1 MMEYFTGYCI
11 SHMNILQ
18 VIALVILTII
28 NLVCCGPSSEQSAAS
43 KNITR
48 SLTKEASESFSE
60 KSISQPSTTEIVAA
74 VKQLV
79 FENSQNV
86 RVASVKDIKIALDQ
100 NGQWW
105 VSAIVVPDVSDNTD
119 DAVIFMFKGG
129 KNWKLIDL
137 GTGVV
142 TQKLHIPEEVRGNLH
157 Q

>member
-1 MMEYFTGYCI
+1 MQI
-11 SHMNILQ
+11 MNILH
-18 VIALVILTII
+18 VIALVILTIL

-43 KNITR
+43 QNTTR

-86 RVASVKDIKIALDQ
+86 RVASVKDIKIALDR

-105 VSAIVVPDVSDNTD
+105 VSAVVVPDVSDNTD
-119 DAVIFMFKGG
+119 DAVIFMLKGG

-142 TQKLHIPEEVRGNLH
+142 PQKLHIPEEVRGNLH